1 MDIDITTTAIV
12 RPKIFER
19 TLESFFKNLLL
30 PPHTYSLKLNIDFKG
45 ERYNPDIMWSLAMK
59 YFGKKVHFNI
69 TETPNFAKAVK
80 WCWSKTSAEYV
91 LHLEDDWVCNIPLS
105 LDNMIKTMER
115 HPELKCL
122 RLSKFVMANFNKK
135 YLKNIEGNI
144 IRRNKI
150 SFNPSLF
157 RGDWLRSVCDE
168 IKDDVDPEL
177 RLQRLINKNIIK
189 DFKSA
194 YYIERDIFDRKYVVD
209 IGREWKQNEKSNF
222 NSISC

>member
-1 MDIDITTTAIV
+1 
-12 RPKIFER
+12 
-19 TLESFFKNLLL
+19 
-30 PPHTYSLKLNIDFKG
+30 
-45 ERYNPDIMWSLAMK
+45 
-59 YFGKKVHFNI
+59 
-69 TETPNFAKAVK
+69 
-80 WCWSKTSAEYV
+80 
-91 LHLEDDWVCNIPLS
+91 
-105 LDNMIKTMER
+105 
-115 HPELKCL
+115 L